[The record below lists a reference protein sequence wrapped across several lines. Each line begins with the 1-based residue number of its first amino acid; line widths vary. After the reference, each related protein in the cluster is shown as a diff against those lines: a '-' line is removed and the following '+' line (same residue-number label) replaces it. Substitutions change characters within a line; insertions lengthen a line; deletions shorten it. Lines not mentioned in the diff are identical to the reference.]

1 MNVSFIHPDALWL
14 LIVLPLVWG
23 VALIAPSPGAAWQ
36 RRIALI
42 VRTLMVLALI
52 GALAGAQ
59 VVQPP
64 AFTTTI
70 FLLDGSDSVAVSQRV
85 RAEAF
90 IAQALASMPPD
101 DQAGVVVFG
110 REALVERMPSSE
122 RTFGAPAVRPAG
134 SATSIA
140 DALQLGTALL
150 PAEGYRRLVL
160 LSDGGENRGSARE
173 MAQHA
178 AIAGIPIDVVP
189 LSGVADGLDAQ
200 IVSVTLPS
208 TAREGQR
215 LPLRVDLESN
225 APATG
230 RLIVTGP
237 DGGTIAT
244 VPVDIGAERQT
255 LSITLPEAPA
265 AFNRY
270 TVRLDIPGDTRTQN
284 NAVETFSVVK
294 GRPRALLV
302 AQSPEDT
309 AGLERALRAAQIDVV
324 VVEPAAMPDTLLAM
338 SQYDAIALV
347 NVPRRAFSESTLQH
361 LATYVHDRGGG
372 LIMVGGPQSFGPG
385 GWRDT
390 PVEAALP
397 VTTDIPIYR
406 KIPPVS
412 VVIVIDISGS
422 MAATENGVP
431 KLSLALDG
439 ARRIASL
446 LRDEDELTILPF
458 DDRPGG
464 VVGPLPGS
472 QRDKAIEQMN
482 QVRRGG
488 GGINIHDALVAAA
501 RYVRASDHPIRHII
515 TITDGNDTVQQEGAL
530 DIVRALHDER
540 VTLTSIAVGQGIHV
554 PFIRDMAAVGGGRTF
569 LTERAADLPDLMMDE
584 AEMVILP
591 SIIEGVVTPL
601 RGAPHPAIRS
611 IDAAPD
617 LYGYVLT
624 TPRDTAQ
631 VALVTPAG
639 DTLMAAWQYG
649 LGRSIAWTSDFSGR
663 WAKEWVAWDR
673 FPQFSAHLFNWLLP
687 PQTDNVL
694 SIATHPSGDTL
705 TIETIA
711 RRSDGS
717 PWSGLLV
724 SVRLIA
730 ASGEV
735 IEIVLR
741 EVSPGQ
747 YRAAPDGVPP
757 GAYLVQATAQDSQ
770 GALVAAVTGGAV
782 MPLSGEYRSQ
792 AGNRNLLEELAQIT
806 GGRLDPQPRQVFDQG
821 GETRGAVREVGLPL
835 IVLALILLPL
845 DIAVRR
851 LLIRRGMMVTAL
863 RKVGLSALAAQFET
877 QAAPV
882 AVPFSPSRTESASR
896 PDPAGEAQAPPA
908 ELERLRAAQ
917 EAARR
922 RLRGED
928 ADMRR

>member
-1 MNVSFIHPDALWL
+1 MNMSFIYPDALWL
-14 LIVLPLVWG
+14 LLVLPLLWG
-23 VALIAPSPGAAWQ
+23 VALIAPSHGRTWQ
-36 RRIALI
+36 QRIALI
-42 VRTLMVLALI
+42 LRTVIVLALV

-64 AFTTTI
+64 GFTTTM
-70 FLLDGSDSVAVSQRV
+70 FLLDGSDSVAVSQRA

-90 IAQALASMPPD
+90 IAQALAAMPPD
-101 DQAGVVVFG
+101 DRAGVVVFG

-122 RTFGAPAVRPAG
+122 RAFGAPAVRPSG
-134 SATSIA
+134 NATSIA
-140 DALQLGTALL
+140 EVLQLGMALL

-160 LSDGGENRGSARE
+160 LSDGGENRGNARE
-173 MAQHA
+173 IAQRA
-178 AIAGIPIDVVP
+178 AAVGIPIDIVS

-200 IVSVTLPS
+200 IVSVALPS

-215 LPLRVDLESN
+215 LLLRVDLESN
-225 APATG
+225 ARATG

-237 DGGTIAT
+237 DGGTVAT
-244 VPVDIGAERQT
+244 VPVSIGAERQT
-255 LSITLPEAPA
+255 LSILLPEAPA

-270 TVRLDIPGDTRTQN
+270 TVRLEVPGDTRTQN
-284 NAVETFSVVK
+284 NAVETFSVVR
-294 GRPRALLV
+294 GRPRVLLV
-302 AQSPEDT
+302 AQSPED
-309 AGLERALRAAQIDVV
+309 AASLERALHAARIDVA
-324 VVEPAAMPDTLLAM
+324 VVEPAAMPDTTLAM

-347 NVPRRAFSESTLQH
+347 NVPRRAFSESTLQR
-361 LATYVHDRGGG
+361 LAAYVHDRGGG
-372 LIMVGGPQSFGPG
+372 LIMVGGPESFGPG

-397 VTTDIPIYR
+397 VTMDIPVYR
-406 KIPPVS
+406 KMLPVS

-422 MAATENGVP
+422 MAMTEDGGS

-458 DDRPGG
+458 DDRPGV

-482 QVRRGG
+482 QVRIGG
-488 GGINIHDALVAAA
+488 SGINIHDALVAAA
-501 RYVRASDHPIRHII
+501 KYIRASDRPVRHII

-530 DIVRALHDER
+530 DVVRALHAER
-540 VTLTSIAVGQGIHV
+540 ITLTSIAVGQGSHV

-569 LTERAADLPDLMMDE
+569 LTERAADLPDLLMDE
-584 AEMVILP
+584 AEMIIQP
-591 SIIEGVVTPL
+591 SIIEGEVMPL

-611 IDAAPD
+611 IDAVPR
-617 LYGYVLT
+617 LSGYVLT
-624 TPRDTAQ
+624 TPRDIAQ
-631 VALVTPAG
+631 VVLVTPEG

-663 WAKEWVAWDR
+663 WAKEWVEWDR
-673 FPQFSAHLFNWLLP
+673 FPQFGAHLFNWLLP
-687 PQTDNVL
+687 LQTDDVL
-694 SIATHPSGDTL
+694 SIETHPSGDTL
-705 TIETIA
+705 TIETLA
-711 RRSDGS
+711 RKPEGV
-717 PWSGLLV
+717 PLTGLLV

-735 IEIVLR
+735 IETVLR

-747 YRAAPDGVPP
+747 YRAAPNGVPP
-757 GAYLVQATAQDSQ
+757 GAYLVQVTARDSQ
-770 GALVAAVTGGAV
+770 GALVAAVSGGAV

-792 AGNRNLLEELAQIT
+792 AGNRRLLEEIAQIT
-806 GGRLDPQPRQVFDQG
+806 GGRLDPQPRQVFERS
-821 GETRGAVREVGLPL
+821 GERRGAVREVGIPL

-851 LLIRRGMMVTAL
+851 FPLRRGMLVAAL
-863 RKVGLSALAAQFET
+863 RKAGLSAFAGRFEMSAT
-877 QAAPV
+877 PV
-882 AVPFSPSRTESASR
+882 AGPFSQPHSESTSR
-896 PDPAGEAQAPPA
+896 PNPAGEAQAPRA

-922 RLRGED
+922 RLRGEYTD
-928 ADMRR
+928 NRR